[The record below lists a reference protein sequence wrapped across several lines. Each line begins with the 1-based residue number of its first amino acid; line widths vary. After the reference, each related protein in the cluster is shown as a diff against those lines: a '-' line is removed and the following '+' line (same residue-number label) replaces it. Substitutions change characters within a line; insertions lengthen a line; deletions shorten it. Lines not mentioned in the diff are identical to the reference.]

1 MASPFVSKYLFFSG
15 RKTIAVLLSILIL
28 TTILLLALSTPL
40 FEAKTI
46 LTINNNVKFK
56 SDTNFSGDFKK
67 HYLSQLNSPEL
78 KAEIV
83 KSLNLTAVFYKKK
96 FFRNVE
102 LFGKE
107 MPLKLEL
114 LKNEPLKTEYFQ
126 LKKFTRLSYQLQNDE
141 IIDTYR
147 FGQTVTRPGLKFSL
161 LKNPQSSFSGEDLIL
176 IISTFKT
183 AVGDLNKAI
192 EIKTASPDGSKIKI
206 KVRAAS
212 KEKAAA
218 ILNSLYLLSLQNDA
232 DTGGSKKSDFIGSQ
246 LKDLQKE
253 LGAYSQDIEKLKSNQ
268 NKSISSPSLSAADVA
283 EITRQLNIF
292 KALNPYI
299 EIATSQFTA
308 FPDNYG
314 ISDEVLKDL
323 INKMNT
329 LQVKKQE
336 VLDSGESTAL
346 VADIDAK
353 IYDVNTAIKTRIEQK
368 SKDYRELLNTKKEGS
383 NLGDDNDIKRK
394 IERLQKEQS
403 AKSEFYLYLQNKQTE
418 MKRLNNKTDSVGSRL
433 QKSAVTYSIPVFEFA
448 LYFILAILIFAL
460 LFVFKLKSSVKD
472 IFIKTDELKSAT
484 SIPELGTI
492 KFCDPI
498 GQSKIVN
505 GENVQTAQ
513 KNIAINNLIVD
524 KLSISKGKIVAISSY
539 TKSSGKT
546 FISINLAKSIASS
559 GKKVILLDTC
569 IQNFKARDLLGV
581 EPNFGLTDYIN
592 NKGMAVL
599 DIIEKTNLAEN
610 VSFISPGTLDISK
623 SQLFYHSRMFKL
635 LLDLKN
641 NFDCIIIKSNNFED
655 FSYLKNPKNLHIV
668 WINVLNEKEITL
680 GQLKQFELFAG
691 IQPDDQK
698 YLLVN
703 HIAN

>member
-1 MASPFVSKYLFFSG
+1 MSSKKKYNHSTSSFVSEYLLDRG

-28 TTILLLALSTPL
+28 TTILLLAFSTPL

-56 SDTNFSGDFKK
+56 SDINFSGDFKK

-114 LKNEPLKTEYFQ
+114 LKNEPLKTEHFQ
-126 LKKFTRLSYQLQNDE
+126 LKKFTRLSYQLKNDE
-141 IIDTYR
+141 ITDTYR

-218 ILNSLYLLSLQNDA
+218 ILNSLYLLSLQNYA
-232 DTGGSKKSDFIGSQ
+232 DTGGSKKSGFIQRQ

-253 LGAYSQDIEKLKSNQ
+253 LVAYSQDIANLKTNQ
-268 NKSISSPSLSAADVA
+268 NKSKSSHSLSAADLT

-299 EIATSQFTA
+299 KTATSQFSA

-329 LQVKKQE
+329 LQVRKQE
-336 VLDSGESTAL
+336 VLDNGESKASI
-346 VADIDAK
+346 ADMNAK
-353 IYDVNTAIKTRIEQK
+353 ISNVNEAIKTRIERK
-368 SKDYRELLNTKKEGS
+368 SEDYREMLNSKKVGGS
-383 NLGDDNDIKRK
+383 VDDDIDVKRE
-394 IERLQKEQS
+394 IERLQKKQS
-403 AKSEFYLYLQNKQTE
+403 AKLEFYLYLQNKQTE
-418 MKRLNNKTDSVGSRL
+418 IMQLNNKTDSVGSRL
-433 QKSAVTYSIPVFEFA
+433 QKSAVTYNIPVFEYA

-460 LFVFKLKSSVKD
+460 LFVFKLKSSAKD
-472 IFIKTDELKSAT
+472 IFIKPDELKSAT

-492 KFCDPI
+492 K
-498 GQSKIVN
+498 
-505 GENVQTAQ
+505 
-513 KNIAINNLIVD
+513 
-524 KLSISKGKIVAISSY
+524 
-539 TKSSGKT
+539 
-546 FISINLAKSIASS
+546 
-559 GKKVILLDTC
+559 IL
-569 IQNFKARDLLGV
+569 
-581 EPNFGLTDYIN
+581 
-592 NKGMAVL
+592 
-599 DIIEKTNLAEN
+599 
-610 VSFISPGTLDISK
+610 
-623 SQLFYHSRMFKL
+623 
-635 LLDLKN
+635 
-641 NFDCIIIKSNNFED
+641 
-655 FSYLKNPKNLHIV
+655 
-668 WINVLNEKEITL
+668 
-680 GQLKQFELFAG
+680 
-691 IQPDDQK
+691 
-698 YLLVN
+698 
-703 HIAN
+703 